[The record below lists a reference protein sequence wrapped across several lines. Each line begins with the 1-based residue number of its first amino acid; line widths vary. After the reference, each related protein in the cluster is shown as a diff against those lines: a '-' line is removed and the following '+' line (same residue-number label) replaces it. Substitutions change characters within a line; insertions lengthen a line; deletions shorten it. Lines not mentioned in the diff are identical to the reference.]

1 MAPNLRHG
9 GQSSTNINID
19 CDWMMVCMC
28 VIVFGRDVVVVNIK
42 IKIQVVKLL
51 LFSYINI
58 KVFIHYDRH
67 SITAFQWTSHIYQVH
82 IYLKIYIYMCNLSRK
97 SSIYT
102 HIQRGI

>member
-1 MAPNLRHG
+1 
-9 GQSSTNINID
+9 
-19 CDWMMVCMC
+19 MMVCMC

-82 IYLKIYIYMCNLSRK
+82 ISENIYIHVQSQQK
-97 SSIYT
+97 K
-102 HIQRGI
+102 